1 MYYKYFVI
9 FIFFN
14 IFLADSILAEK
25 KLYVGSEKCEACH
38 TKEYSNYMKYSQK
51 AKSYKSVEKM
61 KRNLE
66 RDEYLDCLK
75 CHTTGYGKG
84 GFVSLEKTPHLKN
97 TGCESCHGPGSVHI
111 ESEDPED
118 IKGSLEIKD
127 CIGCHNEKRVKGFKF
142 KPMIYGGAH

>member
-9 FIFFN
+9 FV
-14 IFLADSILAEK
+14 FLNFSLSEMVFAQKE
-25 KLYVGSEKCEACH
+25 YVGSDSCKSCH
-38 TKEYSNYMKYSQK
+38 TKEYSNYKKYSQK

-66 RDEYLDCLK
+66 REEYLDCLK

-84 GFVSLEKTPHLKN
+84 GFVSLEKTPYLKDV
-97 TGCESCHGPGSVHI
+97 GCESCHGPGSVHI
-111 ESEDPED
+111 ETEDPED
-118 IKGSLEIKD
+118 IKGSLEVKD
-127 CIGCHNEKRVKGFKF
+127 CVGCHNEKRVKGFKF